1 MRLTSAC
8 LGLGHRRPA
17 ACTSPGQIELLL
29 REAVEQLRGAEQRN
43 LFRFSALL
51 RDDEREVTD

>member
-8 LGLGHRRPA
+8 PGLGHRRLA
-17 ACTSPGQIELLL
+17 ACTAPGQIELLL
-29 REAVEQLRGAEQRN
+29 RQAVEQFRGAEQRN

-51 RDDEREVTD
+51 CDDAREVTG